1 MKLSIFLLGAS
12 LLLPASVMALEKG
25 KVSTQTLT
33 QAPKLINIVSLTQRV
48 TVEDNVVR
56 LGDIFQGAGPFE
68 DSVVA
73 YAPRPGARATFD
85 SRWLTRV
92 AVAYKLDW
100 RPSSRMDRVVIER
113 DSRLVRR
120 EDIESLLQDFMVNDG
135 GDPSSRAVLSN
146 RAMRLHLPTNT
157 SEELVVEQLSLDQSN
172 NRFTAM
178 ISWGTGNKDQMRL
191 SGRFERMTEVPVL
204 ANRIMRGEIITA
216 SDIKWISLSESRLS
230 RTAIVDLDKLV
241 GMAVKRAI
249 APGKAISENDVRRP
263 LLVNRGQLV
272 TMILTT
278 PSMQLSAKGRALQA
292 GSKGDVIRI
301 SNSQTSTV
309 IDAVVTGSGRVRVD
323 MSVNL
328 AMR

>member
-1 MKLSIFLLGAS
+1 MKLSILILSAS
-12 LLLPASVMALEKG
+12 LLLPASLVAAEKDKG
-25 KVSTQTLT
+25 TITG
-33 QAPKLINIVSLTQRV
+33 APKLVSFVSLTSRV
-48 TVEDNVVR
+48 TVDDNVVR
-56 LGDIFQGAGPFE
+56 LGDIFQGAGTFE

-73 YAPRPGARATFD
+73 YAPRPGTRATFD

-100 RPSSRMDRVVIER
+100 RPASRLDRVVIER
-113 DSRLVRR
+113 NSRVVRR
-120 EDIESLLQDFMVNDG
+120 EEIESLLQTHMINDG
-135 GDPSSRAVLSN
+135 GDPTARAVLAN
-146 RAMRLHLPTNT
+146 QALRLNLPTDT
-157 SEELVVEQLSLDQSN
+157 TEDLVVEQMSLDQGN
-172 NRFTAM
+172 NRFTSM
-178 ISWGTGNKDQMRL
+178 VSWGTGNKDRMRI

-204 ANRIMRGEIITA
+204 ANRIMRGEVISK
-216 SDIKWISLSESRLS
+216 SDIKWVSMPESRIS
-230 RTAIVDLDKLV
+230 RTSIVDLENLV

-249 APGKAISENDVRRP
+249 APGKAISANDVRRP

-272 TMILTT
+272 TMLLTT
-278 PSMQLSAKGRALQA
+278 PSMQLSAKGKALQA

-309 IDAVVTGSGRVRVD
+309 IDAVVTGSGQVRVD